1 MASPDGKAAL
11 TPSAA
16 AVTRLQRELREF
28 LQHDS
33 DGSISAFPQ
42 DDDIFSWSA
51 LIAGSAGTM
60 YEGLEYRLCIRFPH
74 DYPFRAPVVAFQTP
88 CFHPNVEAKV
98 NGFVCLDILREQW
111 SAVLSLSSVLVSLQS
126 LLNEP
131 NCASPLNQEAAD
143 MWRRGDMVVYREKVL
158 SYHALAAPPR

>member
-1 MASPDGKAAL
+1 MASSDSSTSL

-28 LQHDS
+28 LQQDS

-42 DDDIFSWSA
+42 DDDIFTWSA
-51 LIAGSAGTM
+51 LITGSTGTM
-60 YEGLEYRLCIRFPH
+60 YEGLEYRLGIRFPP
-74 DYPFRAPVVAFQTP
+74 DYPFRPPVVTFSTP

-111 SAVLSLSSVLVSLQS
+111 SSVLSLSSVLVSLQS

-143 MWRRGDMVVYREKVL
+143 MWRRGDLVVYREKVL
-158 SYHALAAPPR
+158 NYHALPAPSR